1 MSEIS
6 NEEVFIETDIEIGSV
21 VGFSQYILNNGKLIS
36 LFAEI
41 HDRQFKCKNE
51 YVSISE
57 YVINILKNKK
67 KVRLLLEYN
76 KDTDKII
83 SIIGSYNIQ
92 DIIKLLKENDINIDD
107 TIISIDNLDKFFND
121 YKKYIKKEENLDIIS
136 KLKDYVKE
144 QNKDS
149 LNIKIKKFNECLNKF
164 KTITDSK
171 YHGEIDNIEI
181 CLIESKLN
189 KIVEPIDYRDYF
201 FNSYQLYA
209 DDKIFMNMTIEQI
222 VDQFLFSYYIKK
234 HELLKNGEYI
244 YIDKRILNNE
254 ISEKVKNKYIHYLLN
269 NIEIDDEIINEVV
282 NNLPEENKNI
292 FKENLEKYKINNEE
306 YVDILINYNNND
318 IVLTDEIKTYFI
330 KQYIPEIEKDFKDIY
345 DEILKNKKSVK
356 KNKKSVKKDTIDMF
370 KTVWMKVADFFVLR
384 EIFNDKREKFSGELI
399 DKELIILI
407 GNMHYYNIERIMK
420 NFKIT
425 TVTSQFNDEDD
436 KNSQNCV
443 KSVIFE
449 KIKLSELEDK
459 ISKLE
464 KEKEELI
471 EKIIKFKMPRI
482 KKKLDNINSTLKIL
496 KNI

>member
-1 MSEIS
+1 MSEFS

-51 YVSISE
+51 YVSIAE

-83 SIIGSYNIQ
+83 SNIGSYNIQ

-121 YKKYIKKEENLDIIS
+121 YKKYINEEENLNIIS

-149 LNIKIKKFNECLNKF
+149 LNIKIEKFNECVNKF

-209 DDKIFMNMTIEQI
+209 DDKIFMNMATEQI

-269 NIEIDDEIINEVV
+269 NIELDDEIINEVV

-292 FKENLEKYKINNEE
+292 FKENLKKYKIDNEE

-318 IVLTDEIKTYFI
+318 IVLTDEIKTYFVTN
-330 KQYIPEIEKDFKDIY
+330 YIPEIEKDFKDIY
-345 DEILKNKKSVK
+345 DKIL

-370 KTVWMKVADFFVLR
+370 KKVWMKVADFFVLR

-407 GNMHYYNIERIMK
+407 GNMHYYNIERVMK

-425 TVTSQFNDEDD
+425 TVTSQFNDDD

-449 KIKLSELEDK
+449 KIKLSDLEEK

-464 KEKEELI
+464 KEKDELI
-471 EKIIKFKMPRI
+471 ENIIKVKMSII
-482 KKKLDNINSTLKIL
+482 KKS
-496 KNI
+496 